1 MVGKTNKP
9 GQMGPITKNQIYL
22 VTGGCGFLGKH
33 LVQMLLEQ
41 EPDLAEVRVFDLH
54 LDESMRHLDRV
65 TLIQGDISNAED
77 VKAAV
82 RGANVVIHT
91 ASLVDVWGRVSPE
104 KIKAVNVCGTQN
116 VIEACVSE
124 GTQYLVYTS
133 SMEVVGPN
141 TKGDPFYRGNE
152 DTNYESVHEKPY
164 PVSKTKAEQ
173 LIIEA
178 NGRPMQGGK
187 HLVTC
192 ALRPTGIYGENH
204 PLMKEFYEQGRFTR
218 RCMFRAIPASTEH
231 GRVYVGNVAWMHLL
245 VAQKMQESPAS
256 IGGQVYFCYDS
267 SPYKSYEDFNM
278 EILGPCGFR
287 LLGSR
292 PLVPY
297 FLLQFIA
304 LFNVFLQWLLKP
316 FFTYAPIL
324 NPYTLAIASTTFT
337 VETDKALRHF
347 GYQPRYTWEES
358 RNRTVKWLQEIDT
371 QNHAENEK

>member
-1 MVGKTNKP
+1 
-9 GQMGPITKNQIYL
+9 MGSTSRNQIYL

-54 LDESMRHLDRV
+54 LDESMRHLNRV
-65 TLIQGDISNAED
+65 TLIQGDITNPED
-77 VKAAV
+77 VRTAV
-82 RGANVVIHT
+82 QGANVVIHT
-91 ASLVDVWGRVSPE
+91 ASLVDVWGRFSPE
-104 KIKAVNVCGTQN
+104 KINAVNVCGTQN

-141 TKGDPFYRGNE
+141 TKGDHFYRGNE
-152 DTNYESVHEKPY
+152 NTPYKSIHELPY
-164 PVSKTKAEQ
+164 PVSKTKAEK
-173 LIIEA
+173 LVLEA
-178 NGRPMQGGK
+178 NGRPMKGGK

-204 PLMKEFYEQGRFTR
+204 PLIKEFYKQGLLTGRW
-218 RCMFRAIPASTEH
+218 MFRAIPASVEH

-245 VAQKMQESPAS
+245 AARKIQESPVS
-256 IGGQVYFCYDS
+256 MGGQVYYCYDS

-278 EILGPCGFR
+278 EILRPCGFR

-292 PLVPY
+292 PLIPY
-297 FLLQFIA
+297 FLLHLIA
-304 LFNVFLQWLLKP
+304 FLNVFLQWVLKP

-324 NPYTLAIASTTFT
+324 NPYTLVIASTTFT
-337 VETDKALRHF
+337 VATDKAQRHF
-347 GYQPRYTWEES
+347 GYKPQYTWEES
-358 RNRTVKWLQEIDT
+358 LSRTVKWLQEVDT
-371 QNHAENEK
+371 QTQAGK